1 MSAPMQDP
9 SQHAKSPEKPAAGL
23 RLPVAPEGLPIIA
36 VFVAVAAA
44 LWWLWWP
51 LGVVGGALSAWCVWF
66 FRDPERAPDPQGG
79 SDPRAVLSPADGVIE
94 MIATAP
100 PPAGL
105 SMTPEPRQRVSVF
118 MNVLNVHVNRAP
130 SAGRVGAIA
139 YHAGK
144 FMHAAADKASDENER
159 LALKLSLPDGEAMA
173 VVQIA
178 GLIARRIVCRV
189 KEGVE
194 LARGERYG
202 LIRFGSRVDVYL
214 PPDAAVRV
222 VKGQRVVAGETVIA
236 VRGKG

>member
-1 MSAPMQDP
+1 M
-9 SQHAKSPEKPAAGL
+9 
-23 RLPVAPEGLPIIA
+23 I
-36 VFVAVAAA
+36 
-44 LWWLWWP
+44 
-51 LGVVGGALSAWCVWF
+51 
-66 FRDPERAPDPQGG
+66 
-79 SDPRAVLSPADGVIE
+79 SPADGVIE

-105 SMTPEPRQRVSVF
+105 AMDAVPRQRVSVF
-118 MNVLNVHVNRAP
+118 MNVFNVHVNRAP
-130 SAGRVGAIA
+130 LAGRVAAIA
-139 YHAGK
+139 YHPGK

-159 LALKLSLPDGEAMA
+159 LALRLALADGESVA

-214 PPDAAVRV
+214 PPDAV
-222 VKGQRVVAGETVIA
+222 VSVAKGQRVVAGETVIA
-236 VRGKG
+236 LRGKA

>member
-1 MSAPMQDP
+1 MQASPNRAP
-9 SQHAKSPEKPAAGL
+9 PAAGR

-36 VFVAVAAA
+36 VFVAVAAI
-44 LWWLWWP
+44 LWWIWWP
-51 LGVVGGALSAWCVWF
+51 LGVIGAALSLWCVWF
-66 FRDPERAPDPQGG
+66 FRDPERAPAPQFVD
-79 SDPRAVLSPADGVIE
+79 DPRAVISPADGVIE

-105 SMTPEPRQRVSVF
+105 AMDAVPRQRVSVF
-118 MNVLNVHVNRAP
+118 MNVFNVHVNRAP
-130 SAGRVGAIA
+130 LAGRVAAIA
-139 YHAGK
+139 YHPGK

-159 LALKLSLPDGEAMA
+159 LALRLALADGESVA

-214 PPDAAVRV
+214 PPDAV
-222 VKGQRVVAGETVIA
+222 VSVAKGQRVVAGETVIA
-236 VRGKG
+236 LRGRA